1 MPGTV
6 RQRVAS
12 SENSSTSRMR
22 QRRSRRNSK
31 RRSAARGVMATILNL
46 LLLWDSGV
54 MDLQALLDDLA
65 SESAPFATQGKVAD
79 YIPALAAVD
88 PSRFG
93 LALATMDGQ
102 LVGTGDWRTPFSI
115 QSVSKAFSLALVLA
129 RDGEALWQRVGREP
143 SGNPFN
149 SLVQLEYEKGIP
161 RNPFINAGALVLID
175 RLLSLTGDSLGT
187 LRDFLRAESGNA
199 AVDVDPEVAASEASH
214 GHRNAA
220 LAHYF
225 RQCSLTMNCADLA
238 KAGLFLANHGL
249 RADGSRLLTRSESKR
264 INSIMLTCGTY
275 DAAGDFAYRVGL
287 PGKSGVGGGILAVL
301 PERGVLCV
309 WSPALDP
316 HGNSI
321 AGVEALDRF
330 TTRTGWSVF

>member
-1 MPGTV
+1 
-6 RQRVAS
+6 
-12 SENSSTSRMR
+12 
-22 QRRSRRNSK
+22 
-31 RRSAARGVMATILNL
+31 
-46 LLLWDSGV
+46 
-54 MDLQALLDDLA
+54 MDLQVLLDDLA
-65 SESAPFATQGKVAD
+65 REVAPFAAQGKVAD

-88 PSRFG
+88 PTRFG
-93 LALATMDGQ
+93 IALAMTDGQ
-102 LVGTGDWRTPFSI
+102 VYGSGDWRLPFSI
-115 QSVSKAFSLALVLA
+115 QSMSKAFSLALVLA
-129 RDGEALWQRVGREP
+129 RDGEALWKRVGREP
-143 SGNPFN
+143 SGSPFN

-161 RNPFINAGALVLID
+161 RNPFLNAGALILID

-187 LRDFLRAESGNA
+187 LLDFLRAESGNPT
-199 AVDVDPEVAASEASH
+199 VDIDPGVAASEADH

-220 LAHYF
+220 MAHFMASFGNLENPVEHVLDHYF
-225 RQCSLTMNCADLA
+225 RQCGLTMSCGDLA

-287 PGKSGVGGGILAVL
+287 PCKSGVGGGILAVL

-309 WSPALDP
+309 WSPALDA
-316 HGNSI
+316 HGNGV

-330 TTRTGWSVF
+330 TTRTGWSIF

>member
-1 MPGTV
+1 
-6 RQRVAS
+6 
-12 SENSSTSRMR
+12 
-22 QRRSRRNSK
+22 
-31 RRSAARGVMATILNL
+31 
-46 LLLWDSGV
+46 

-65 SESAPFATQGKVAD
+65 REAAPFAAQGKVAD

-88 PSRFG
+88 PAHFG
-93 LALATMDGQ
+93 IALATMDGQ
-102 LVGTGDWRTPFSI
+102 VLGSGDWRTPFSI

-129 RDGEALWQRVGREP
+129 RDGEALWRRVGREP

-161 RNPFINAGALVLID
+161 RNPFINAGALILID
-175 RLLSLTGDSLGT
+175 RLLTLEGDSLGT
-187 LRDFLRAESGNA
+187 LREFLRAESGNPT
-199 AVDVDPEVAASEASH
+199 VDINAEVAASEAAH

-220 LAHYF
+220 LAHFMASCGNLENPVYQVLDHYF
-225 RQCSLTMNCADLA
+225 RQCSLTMSCADLA

-249 RADGSRLLTRSESKR
+249 RADGSRLLSRSEAKR
-264 INSIMLTCGTY
+264 LNAIMLTCGTY

-309 WSPALDP
+309 WGPALDS
-316 HGNSI
+316 HGNSV

>member
-1 MPGTV
+1 MH
-6 RQRVAS
+6 AS
-12 SENSSTSRMR
+12 
-22 QRRSRRNSK
+22 
-31 RRSAARGVMATILNL
+31 AGVFCRAQLWLILPF
-46 LLLWDSGV
+46 

-65 SESAPFATQGKVAD
+65 SEAAPFAVQGKVAD

-88 PSRFG
+88 SSRFG
-93 LALATMDGQ
+93 IALATVDGQ
-102 LVGTGDWRTPFSI
+102 LVGSGDWREPFSI
-115 QSVSKAFSLALVLA
+115 QSVSKAFALALVLA
-129 RDGEALWQRVGREP
+129 RDGEALWRRVGREP

-161 RNPFINAGALVLID
+161 RNPFINAGALILID

-187 LRDFLRAESGNA
+187 LRAFLRAESGNPG
-199 AVDVDPEVAASEASH
+199 VDVDAGMAASEAGH

-220 LAHYF
+220 LAHFMASCGNLENPVERVLDHYF
-225 RQCSLTMNCADLA
+225 RQCSLAMSCADLA
-238 KAGLFLANHGL
+238 RAGLFLANHGL
-249 RADGSRLLTRSESKR
+249 RADGSRLLTRSEAKR

-301 PERGVLCV
+301 PGRGILCV

>member
-1 MPGTV
+1 
-6 RQRVAS
+6 
-12 SENSSTSRMR
+12 
-22 QRRSRRNSK
+22 
-31 RRSAARGVMATILNL
+31 
-46 LLLWDSGV
+46 
-54 MDLQALLDDLA
+54 MDLQALLDDIA
-65 SESAPFATQGKVAD
+65 TEAAPFAVGGKVAD

-88 PSRFG
+88 PARFG
-93 LALATMDGQ
+93 IALATVDGQ
-102 LVGTGDWRTPFSI
+102 LYGSGDWRQAFSI

-143 SGNPFN
+143 SGSAFN

-161 RNPFINAGALVLID
+161 RNPFLNAGALILID

-187 LRDFLRAESGNA
+187 LRAFLRTESGNGALDSDA
-199 AVDVDPEVAASEASH
+199 AVAASEATH

-220 LAHYF
+220 LAHFMASYGNLENPVALVLDHYF
-225 RQCSLTMNCADLA
+225 RQCALTMSCADLA

-249 RADGSRLLTRSESKR
+249 RADGSRLLSRSEAKR
-264 INSIMLTCGTY
+264 INAIMLTCGTY

-301 PERGVLCV
+301 PGRGVLCV
-309 WSPALDP
+309 WSPALDA
-316 HGNSI
+316 HGNSV

>member
-1 MPGTV
+1 
-6 RQRVAS
+6 
-12 SENSSTSRMR
+12 
-22 QRRSRRNSK
+22 
-31 RRSAARGVMATILNL
+31 
-46 LLLWDSGV
+46 

-65 SESAPFATQGKVAD
+65 RESAPFAAQGKVAN

-88 PSRFG
+88 PTRFG
-93 LALATMDGQ
+93 IALATVDGQ
-102 LVGTGDWRTPFSI
+102 LLGSGDWRTSFSI

-129 RDGEALWQRVGREP
+129 RDGEALWRRVGREP

-161 RNPFINAGALVLID
+161 RNPFINAGALILID

-187 LRDFLRAESGNA
+187 LQAFLQVECGGS
-199 AVDVDPEVAASEASH
+199 VPVDPVVAASEAEH

-220 LAHYF
+220 LAHFMASCGNLENPVERVLDHYF
-225 RQCSLTMNCADLA
+225 RQCALCMSCAGLA
-238 KAGLFLANHGL
+238 RAGLFLANHGL
-249 RADGSRLLTRSESKR
+249 RADGSRLLTRSEAKR
-264 INSIMLTCGTY
+264 INSVMLTCGTY

-301 PERGVLCV
+301 PGRGVLCV
-309 WSPALDP
+309 WSPALDA
-316 HGNSI
+316 HGNSV

>member
-1 MPGTV
+1 
-6 RQRVAS
+6 
-12 SENSSTSRMR
+12 
-22 QRRSRRNSK
+22 
-31 RRSAARGVMATILNL
+31 
-46 LLLWDSGV
+46 

-65 SESAPFATQGKVAD
+65 AEAAPLAAQGKVAD
-79 YIPALAAVD
+79 YIPALASVPAA
-88 PSRFG
+88 RFG
-93 LALATMDGQ
+93 LALATTDGQ
-102 LVGTGDWRTPFSI
+102 LLGTGDWRTPFSI

-129 RDGEALWQRVGREP
+129 RDGEALWKRVGREP

-175 RLLSLTGDSLGT
+175 RLLTLTGDSLGT
-187 LRDFLRAESGNA
+187 LRDFLRAESGNP
-199 AVDVDPEVAASEASH
+199 VVEVDPEVAASEASH

-220 LAHYF
+220 LAHFMASCGNLENPVDRVLDHYF
-225 RQCSLTMNCADLA
+225 RQCSLAMSCADLA

-249 RADGSRLLTRSESKR
+249 RADGSRLLSRSESKR

>member
-1 MPGTV
+1 
-6 RQRVAS
+6 
-12 SENSSTSRMR
+12 
-22 QRRSRRNSK
+22 
-31 RRSAARGVMATILNL
+31 
-46 LLLWDSGV
+46 
-54 MDLQALLDDLA
+54 MDLQALLDDIA
-65 SESAPFATQGKVAD
+65 RESAPLAAQGKVAD

-88 PSRFG
+88 PAHFG
-93 LALATMDGQ
+93 IALVTTDGR
-102 LVGTGDWRTPFSI
+102 LFGSGDWRVPFSI

-129 RDGEALWQRVGREP
+129 RDGEALWKRVGREP
-143 SGNPFN
+143 SGNHFN

-161 RNPFINAGALVLID
+161 RNPFINAGALILID

-187 LRDFLRAESGNA
+187 LRDFLRAESGNGA
-199 AVDVDPEVAASEASH
+199 LDLDAEVAASEAAH

-220 LAHYF
+220 LAHFMASCGNLENPVERVLDHYF
-225 RQCSLTMNCADLA
+225 RQCSLTMSCADLA
-238 KAGLFLANHGL
+238 QAGLFLANHGL
-249 RADGSRLLTRSESKR
+249 RADGSRLLTRSEAKR

-309 WSPALDP
+309 WSPALDV
-316 HGNSI
+316 HGNSV

>member
-1 MPGTV
+1 
-6 RQRVAS
+6 
-12 SENSSTSRMR
+12 
-22 QRRSRRNSK
+22 
-31 RRSAARGVMATILNL
+31 
-46 LLLWDSGV
+46 

-65 SESAPFATQGKVAD
+65 REAAPYAAQGKVAD

-88 PSRFG
+88 PARFG
-93 LALATMDGQ
+93 LALATVDGQ
-102 LVGTGDWRTPFSI
+102 LLGSGDWRMPFSI

-129 RDGEALWQRVGREP
+129 RDGEALWRRVGREP

-161 RNPFINAGALVLID
+161 RNPFINAGALILID

-187 LRDFLRAESGNA
+187 LRDFLRAESGNPTLDLDA
-199 AVDVDPEVAASEASH
+199 DVAASEAGH

-220 LAHYF
+220 LAHFMASCGNLENPVERVLDHYF
-225 RQCSLTMNCADLA
+225 RQCALTMSCADLA

-249 RADGSRLLTRSESKR
+249 RADGSRLLSRSEAKR

-301 PERGVLCV
+301 PGRGVLCA
-309 WSPALDP
+309 WSPALDV
-316 HGNSI
+316 HGNSV

>member
-1 MPGTV
+1 MV
-6 RQRVAS
+6 
-12 SENSSTSRMR
+12 
-22 QRRSRRNSK
+22 
-31 RRSAARGVMATILNL
+31 
-46 LLLWDSGV
+46 
-54 MDLQALLDDLA
+54 LQALLDDIA
-65 SESAPFATQGKVAD
+65 RESAPAAAQGKVAD

-93 LALATMDGQ
+93 IALATVEGQ
-102 LVGTGDWRTPFSI
+102 LIGSGDWRLPFSI

-129 RDGEALWQRVGREP
+129 RDGEALWKRVGREP

-161 RNPFINAGALVLID
+161 RNPFINAGALILVD
-175 RLLSLTGDSLGT
+175 RLLSLTGDSLGA
-187 LRDFLRAESGNA
+187 LRDFLRAESENA
-199 AVDVDPEVAASEASH
+199 AVDMDAEVATSEAAH

-220 LAHYF
+220 LAHFMASCGNLENPVERVLDHYF
-225 RQCSLTMNCADLA
+225 RQCSLTLSCGDLA

-249 RADGSRLLTRSESKR
+249 RTDGSRLLTRSEAKR

-301 PERGVLCV
+301 PGRGTLCV
-309 WSPALDP
+309 WSPALDV
-316 HGNSI
+316 HGNSV